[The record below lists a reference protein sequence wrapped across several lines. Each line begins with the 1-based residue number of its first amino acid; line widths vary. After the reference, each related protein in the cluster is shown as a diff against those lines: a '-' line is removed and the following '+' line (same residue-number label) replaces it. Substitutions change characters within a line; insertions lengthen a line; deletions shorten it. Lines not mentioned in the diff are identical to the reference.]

1 MIPCSLCASRYHDT
15 AQHGRVAE
23 QLARITKDARER
35 KKLRG
40 QEPPVTPLMYNT
52 VLSRR
57 EFDLLVMVH
66 KHCTGLSFF
75 HCVEM
80 TSFSITIHLQRTFED
95 KRWIRAH
102 TMDWMTLDAAVGD
115 SWKGPLDAANA
126 ELWAE
131 YIEIKAGG

>member
-1 MIPCSLCASRYHDT
+1 MTPCLICASRYHDT
-15 AQHGRVAE
+15 AQHGRVSE

-35 KKLRG
+35 KKQRG
-40 QEPPVTPLMYNT
+40 QEGPITPLMYNT

-66 KHCTGLSFF
+66 EHCVGLSFF

-80 TSFSITIHLQRTFED
+80 TSFSITIHLQRMFED
-95 KRWIRAH
+95 RRWVRAH
-102 TMDWMTLDAAVGD
+102 TMDWTALDATVGD
-115 SWKGPLDAANA
+115 GWKVPLDAANA

-131 YIEIKAGG
+131 YVEIKAGG